1 MAALAGL
8 ILLGVAPAAAQ
19 GPRAAQGTAT
29 PAPAQ
34 GPTIPRDTPY
44 QVARRLLFSLGY
56 APAAP
61 VRPARCAEGREEICR
76 AYGEVERCAA
86 DGGARCVFL
95 WAKDGATIEVETRG
109 LDDLTVARVRCRT
122 GCG

>member
-1 MAALAGL
+1 MALAGL
-8 ILLGVAPAAAQ
+8 MLLGAAPAAAQ
-19 GPRAAQGTAT
+19 GPAAA
-29 PAPAQ
+29 PVPAQ

-44 QVARRLLFSLGY
+44 QVARRLLLSLGY
-56 APAAP
+56 APGTP
-61 VRPARCAEGREEICR
+61 QRPPRCAEGREEICR

-86 DGGARCVFL
+86 DGAARCLFL

>member
-1 MAALAGL
+1 MALAGL
-8 ILLGVAPAAAQ
+8 MLLGAAAATAQ
-19 GPRAAQGTAT
+19 GPAAT
-29 PAPAQ
+29 PVPAQ

-44 QVARRLLFSLGY
+44 QVARRLLLSLGY

-61 VRPARCAEGREEICR
+61 VRPPRCAEGREEICR

-86 DGGARCVFL
+86 GGAARCLFL

>member
-1 MAALAGL
+1 MALAGFM
-8 ILLGVAPAAAQ
+8 LLSAAAAAAQ
-19 GPRAAQGTAT
+19 GPAAT
-29 PAPAQ
+29 PVPAQ

-44 QVARRLLFSLGY
+44 QVARRLLLSLGY

-61 VRPARCAEGREEICR
+61 QRPRCAEGREEICR

-86 DGGARCVFL
+86 GGAARCLFL
-95 WAKDGATIEVETRG
+95 WTKDGATIEVETRG

>member
-1 MAALAGL
+1 MRGARERAFAALAGL
-8 ILLGVAPAAAQ
+8 MLFAADAAAQ
-19 GPRAAQGTAT
+19 GPVAAPVT
-29 PAPAQ
+29 P
-34 GPTIPRDTPY
+34 TLPRDTPY

-56 APAAP
+56 APAVP
-61 VRPARCAEGREEICR
+61 PRPRCAEGREEICR

-86 DGGARCVFL
+86 DGAARCLFL

-109 LDDLTVARVRCRT
+109 LDDLTVQRVRCRT